1 MFMPVSPLRS
11 EAHPAVVL
19 VPVSDAPSND
29 TRDAE
34 EAHDLGS
41 SVASTS
47 TEAVSSFERDAVRKT
62 WGVDLA
68 ASAASSYLVKWG
80 HGLEIFRGLR
90 GAFTPRLPSLLFLGR
105 AADVNP
111 LVFVDKLGRCR
122 PATFGW
128 AVIIVIR

>member
-1 MFMPVSPLRS
+1 MLMPVSPLRS
-11 EAHPAVVL
+11 DAHPAVVL

-29 TRDAE
+29 MRDAE

-41 SVASTS
+41 SFSS
-47 TEAVSSFERDAVRKT
+47 TEAVSSCERDAVRQT
-62 WGVDLA
+62 WGVELA

-128 AVIIVIR
+128 ASTIVIR